1 MATKLTAEQDELL
14 AWGERMRRDLPW
26 RATRDPWAIL
36 LAEVMAQQ
44 TQVDRV
50 VPRWLAFLDR
60 WPTPT
65 AFADSPLAEVLDAWA
80 GLGYPRR
87 ARNLWLAAQQV
98 RDEHRGRVPSELP
111 DLLALPGVG
120 PYTARAVLAC
130 AHELDAA
137 VVDTNVGRVLA
148 RRAGERLSPA
158 GAQAAAD
165 VWLPQGRA
173 WEWNQT
179 MLDLGAM
186 VCRPA
191 VPACGDCPIR
201 SWCAWSTTGRPEPDP
216 ARGSAAVSRRQAPF
230 AGSLR
235 QLRGRLLDAARSW
248 LTATREIFTSLPMT
262 MVPVLSSTTTRAG
275 ASVSTTRFSS
285 SAMKRGAEI
294 FAGLAIVTVRES
306 CSAATRLPKRSSA

>member
-1 MATKLTAEQDELL
+1 MAPELTTEQAELL

-36 LAEVMAQQ
+36 VAEVMAQQ

-60 WPTPT
+60 WPTP
-65 AFADSPLAEVLDAWA
+65 ANFAATPLAEVLDAWA

-98 RDEHRGRVPSELP
+98 RDEHGGQVPSGLT
-111 DLLALPGVG
+111 DLVALPGVG
-120 PYTARAVLAC
+120 PYTARAVVAF

-148 RRAGERLSPA
+148 RRAGTRLSPK

-165 VWLPQGRA
+165 AWLPAGRA

-179 MLDLGAM
+179 LLDLGAM
-186 VCRPA
+186 VCRPVA
-191 VPACGDCPIR
+191 PLCEDCPVR
-201 SWCAWSTTGRPEPDP
+201 TWCSWSASGRPQPDP
-216 ARGSAAVSRRQAPF
+216 ATGSAGVSRRQAPF

-235 QLRGRLLDAARSW
+235 QLRGRLLDEARGGPVDRERW
-248 LTATREIFTSLPMT
+248 AELAEATH
-262 MVPVLSSTTTRAG
+262 
-275 ASVSTTRFSS
+275 
-285 SAMKRGAEI
+285 GAEGPQAI
-294 FAGLAIVTVRES
+294 ESAVSSLLADGLAELDERGCLI
-306 CSAATRLPKRSSA
+306 LPRT